1 MSKSLSI
8 DNDIEYLT
16 CTSNY
21 MSGISKAI
29 PIPIN
34 SPKSPQC
41 SLSQENFDNLY
52 FLSKYNKK
60 S

>member
-16 CTSNY
+16 SNSNY
-21 MSGISKAI
+21 TTFSQ

-41 SLSQENFDNLY
+41 SLSQENFNNLY
-52 FLSKYNKK
+52 FFKLQ
-60 S
+60 